1 MIANLVVFRPPRS
14 HSPRTPHLSLVLQR
28 LVLADQ
34 LHSPPLFS
42 LGPGTKFAQNCQ
54 RRRVMRCKVAA
65 ISGLVALAVLQL
77 CSAASKVGLRSPFPV
92 GGRQTRPAADTRRC
106 VLAAAAPV

>member
-1 MIANLVVFRPPRS
+1 
-14 HSPRTPHLSLVLQR
+14 
-28 LVLADQ
+28 
-34 LHSPPLFS
+34 
-42 LGPGTKFAQNCQ
+42 
-54 RRRVMRCKVAA
+54 MRCKVAA